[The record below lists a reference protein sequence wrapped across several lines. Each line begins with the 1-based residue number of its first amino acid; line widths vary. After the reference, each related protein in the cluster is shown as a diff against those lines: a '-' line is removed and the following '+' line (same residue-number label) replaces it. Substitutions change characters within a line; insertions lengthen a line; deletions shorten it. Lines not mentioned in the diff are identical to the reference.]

1 MLRDKAPISL
11 APVLPS
17 VSMYKTMATILQK
30 DGSVA
35 LGQVKCMLEYM
46 LWGPSDIIFEVG
58 IFLIL
63 SYHPTCF
70 LIFNRHNSQKVKIID
85 LCKRNKGVMFCR
97 FYIL

>member
-58 IFLIL
+58 IFL
-63 SYHPTCF
+63 
-70 LIFNRHNSQKVKIID
+70 NS
-85 LCKRNKGVMFCR
+85 LFCHHV
-97 FYIL
+97 L

>member
-1 MLRDKAPISL
+1 MLRDKAPIEL

-46 LWGPSDIIFEVG
+46 LWGPSDIIFEVSS
-58 IFLIL
+58 FIL
-63 SYHPTCF
+63 F
-70 LIFNRHNSQKVKIID
+70 IISV
-85 LCKRNKGVMFCR
+85 LGSK
-97 FYIL
+97 L